1 MKEYSLSHPG
11 NARGYRYLLKAKP
24 ECFHNIKPA
33 CLKHRFF
40 RVNSRLHL
48 QFKELKQE
56 FFMIAGF
63 YTLIVVH
70 NAVAPLELAAVVQNL
85 LLHLDH
91 LLEKQI
97 IGGKIRCVFGQI
109 D

>member
-1 MKEYSLSHPG
+1 
-11 NARGYRYLLKAKP
+11 
-24 ECFHNIKPA
+24 
-33 CLKHRFF
+33 
-40 RVNSRLHL
+40 
-48 QFKELKQE
+48 
-56 FFMIAGF
+56 MIAGF